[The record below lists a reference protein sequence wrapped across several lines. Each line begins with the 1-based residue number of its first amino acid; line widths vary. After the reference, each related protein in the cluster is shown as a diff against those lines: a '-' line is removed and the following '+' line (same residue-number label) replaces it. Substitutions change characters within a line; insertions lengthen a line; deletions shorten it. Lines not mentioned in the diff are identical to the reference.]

1 MKKNIRFAI
10 ALLFFTFTL
19 YSQSNPIPIAVGD
32 VFVVGAVENN
42 NYTYINFPKPNII
55 IKKGGLVNFRNVVG
69 KKVRITSIKEKKNGT
84 LVATLQLVSK
94 RFFFKSHKTVTVKI
108 NKALQH
114 KELLRLKAS

>member
-19 YSQSNPIPIAVGD
+19 YSQTKPIPIAVGD
-32 VFVVGAVENN
+32 VFVVGAVENY

-55 IKKGGLVNFRNVVG
+55 IKKGGLVNFKNVVG
-69 KKVRITSIKEKKNGT
+69 KKVVVTSIKEKKNGT
-84 LVATLQLVSK
+84 LVATIQLASK
-94 RFFFKSHKTVTVKI
+94 RLFFKSHKTVTVKI

-114 KELLRLKAS
+114 KELLRLKTS

>member
-19 YSQSNPIPIAVGD
+19 YSQSTPMPIAVGD

-84 LVATLQLVSK
+84 LVATIQLVSK
-94 RFFFKSHKTVTVKI
+94 RLFFKSHKTVTVKI

-114 KELLRLKAS
+114 KELLRPKTS

>member
-10 ALLFFTFTL
+10 ALLFFTFTR
-19 YSQSNPIPIAVGD
+19 YSQTKPMPIAVGD

-84 LVATLQLVSK
+84 LVATIQLASK
-94 RFFFKSHKTVTVKI
+94 RLFFKSHKTVTVKI

-114 KELLRLKAS
+114 KELLRLKTS